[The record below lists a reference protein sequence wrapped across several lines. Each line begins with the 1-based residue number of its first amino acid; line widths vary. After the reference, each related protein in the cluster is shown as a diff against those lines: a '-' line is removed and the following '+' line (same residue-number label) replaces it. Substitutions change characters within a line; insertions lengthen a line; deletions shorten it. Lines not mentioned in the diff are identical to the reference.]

1 MAPKTAVVAFTLIA
15 AQLLLLLLASTPTT
29 AISIPLATTTGT
41 ATVPSGSATGVP
53 ALPFPGEDEVAEAA
67 AECWNAVLQAE
78 RCAVDV
84 LKWLASGQL
93 AGRVSP
99 ACCGVLQRVGRQAKA
114 CAVDIVEWLAS
125 PEPASHVSLACCSV
139 LQRVGDRCIRDLF
152 PDSAVRKLFAPL
164 AATATKTVV

>member
-15 AQLLLLLLASTPTT
+15 ARLLLLASTPTT
-29 AISIPLATTTGT
+29 AISIPPATTTGT
-41 ATVPSGSATGVP
+41 TTVPSGTATDVP
-53 ALPFPGEDEVAEAA
+53 ERPFPGEDEVAEVA

-99 ACCGVLQRVGRQAKA
+99 ACCGVLQRF
-114 CAVDIVEWLAS
+114 
-125 PEPASHVSLACCSV
+125 
-139 LQRVGDRCIRDLF
+139 GDRCLRDLF
-152 PDSAVRKLFAPL
+152 PHSAVGRLYAPFVND
-164 AATATKTVV
+164 ACGFPKWATTPSGRQ